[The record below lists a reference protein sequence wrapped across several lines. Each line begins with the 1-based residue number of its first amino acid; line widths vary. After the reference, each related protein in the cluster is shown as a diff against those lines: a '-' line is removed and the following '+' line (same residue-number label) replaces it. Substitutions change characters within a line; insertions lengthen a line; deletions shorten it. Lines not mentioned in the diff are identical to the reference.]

1 MGLQYCTYVLV
12 GNSILPAALT
22 DFNLQVL
29 WFFFVVVCF
38 VFWQFFSPLDRKK
51 KKKRKESLFSAFC
64 SACFW
69 KVGLSFSSCFG
80 ISVL

>member
-51 KKKRKESLFSAFC
+51 KKKERKFVFC
-64 SACFW
+64 F
-69 KVGLSFSSCFG
+69 L
-80 ISVL
+80 